1 MWWATAG
8 VCFGIFQNDGV
19 NRGEVETIV
28 DSFPGQSI
36 DFFGAMRARV
46 YDDKV
51 GHVEARDC
59 ALLCSVRRVHSLFP
73 LLVYLRCLA
82 HRICFEQPALR
93 PQVREFVE
101 ATGIENL
108 GKRLVNSREGKV
120 EFEPPKMNV
129 ETLLKCAF
137 GSLLCCQQPRLRA
150 CLGSLHVVRALH
162 RITSHQHAACVCK
175 IPAWL
180 QFRLIAGSIM
190 SPYQTRCTGCRYGNL
205 LVDEQENVKRVQ
217 LATEYL
223 DGSASL
229 AGGRQSNDKGLAQ
242 AMEKLDKEEKEE
254 KKVRSW

>member
-1 MWWATAG
+1 MQKRETVLCCAQSAESTC
-8 VCFGIFQNDGV
+8 CFHCLCIY
-19 NRGEVETIV
+19 
-28 DSFPGQSI
+28 
-36 DFFGAMRARV
+36 GA
-46 YDDKV
+46 
-51 GHVEARDC
+51 
-59 ALLCSVRRVHSLFP
+59 
-73 LLVYLRCLA
+73 LA
-82 HRICFEQPALR
+82 HRICFEQPAAIHIPLWLPILDHAALR

-137 GSLLCCQQPRLRA
+137 VSLLCCQQPRLHA

-162 RITSHQHAACVCK
+162 RIASHQQAARVCK

-180 QFRLIAGSIM
+180 QFRLVAGSIM
-190 SPYQTRCTGCRYGNL
+190 PPYQTRCTGCRYGNL

-229 AGGRQSNDKGLAQ
+229 AGGRQANDKEMAQ
-242 AMEKLDKEEKEE
+242 ALETLNKGGDAQKEE